1 MYLTIYLD
9 NWDQSWQHLSN
20 TFQLIVVHQ
29 EGNELH
35 QVLAV
40 LLGDMDLQKLHSG
53 NIVLLPAIVT
63 VVREFFLSKIDC

>member
-1 MYLTIYLD
+1 MYLTICLD

-20 TFQLIVVHQ
+20 TFRLIVVHQ
-29 EGNELH
+29 EGNELR

-40 LLGDMDLQKLHSG
+40 LQDDMDLQKLHSG

-63 VVREFFLSKIDC
+63 VVREFFLSKIVC